1 MALVGLVLIIIVLL
15 GFLGAGL
22 SSRARLERKS
32 IANFHEKMGQLS
44 GVVQAEGS
52 SSHDG
57 DPLDQELFTE
67 VPTHVRVVGK
77 AKPSKG
83 SSTSKRRVYQ
93 PSRKPTS
100 PSGSPSK
107 PGRQPSSLSRSRAV
121 KKPEISEIP
130 SVPSVPE
137 QVKDPVVEKG
147 PVGGDNSG
155 VNENLGS
162 KKESKKLS
170 KVSSFSRG
178 SLTKVR
184 TEFLQFDDSG
194 DSETPDSDGDL
205 RGYER
210 KVNTKVLA
218 VASLALL
225 VGIGAIIFSLSS
237 SSSPASQ
244 NKVPPAPTKSSKTA
258 GRQSSSVAAAP
269 STTVAPVVSNGPL
282 SPTTSNSSGAVYY
295 INASTLTLVIHASAP
310 SWVEESVSPG
320 SAVLWE
326 GIIPAG
332 GSKTLSLNSSMWI
345 KTGNVDVLNMTLNG
359 RKVNFTASPGVYDFT
374 FNQGVKA

>member
-1 MALVGLVLIIIVLL
+1 
-15 GFLGAGL
+15 
-22 SSRARLERKS
+22 
-32 IANFHEKMGQLS
+32 MGQLS

-52 SSHDG
+52 GSHDG
-57 DPLDQELFTE
+57 DPLEQELFTE

-77 AKPSKG
+77 AQPSKN
-83 SSTSKRRVYQ
+83 SSSSKRRVYQ

-107 PGRQPSSLSRSRAV
+107 PGTQPSASPRSRRV
-121 KKPEISEIP
+121 KKPETP
-130 SVPSVPE
+130 GVPD
-137 QVKDPVVEKG
+137 QVKDPSVESAS
-147 PVGGDNSG
+147 VGGDNSG
-155 VNENLGS
+155 AKENLQP
-162 KKESKKLS
+162 KKELRKPARISG
-170 KVSSFSRG
+170 FSRG

-184 TEFLQFDDSG
+184 TEFLQFDDG
-194 DSETPDSDGDL
+194 GASEATASDGDL

-218 VASLALL
+218 VAALALL
-225 VGIGAIIFSLSS
+225 VGIGAIIFSIS
-237 SSSPASQ
+237 SSSPTAQ
-244 NKVPPAPTKSSKTA
+244 NKVPPPVTKSGKTGGSGSQA
-258 GRQSSSVAAAP
+258 AAAP
-269 STTVAPVVSNGPL
+269 STTVPPVVSNGPL
-282 SPTTSNSSGAVYY
+282 SPTASSSSGAVYY
-295 INASTLTLVIHASAP
+295 INASTLTLAVHASAP

-320 SAVLWE
+320 STVLWE

-332 GSKTLSLNSSMWI
+332 GTKTFSLNSSMWI

>member
-77 AKPSKG
+77 AQPSKG

-93 PSRKPTS
+93 PSRKPTG

-107 PGRQPSSLSRSRAV
+107 PGRQSSSLSRSRAV
-121 KKPEISEIP
+121 NKPETLGP
-130 SVPSVPE
+130 PD
-137 QVKDPVVEKG
+137 QVKDLVVENESG
-147 PVGGDNSG
+147 NGENSG
-155 VNENLGS
+155 VNENFGS
-162 KKESKKLS
+162 KKESKKPS

-184 TEFLQFDDSG
+184 TEFLRFDDSG
-194 DSETPDSDGDL
+194 VSETPDTDGDL

-225 VGIGAIIFSLSS
+225 VGIGAIIFSISS
-237 SSSPASQ
+237 SSSPTSQ
-244 NKVPPAPTKSSKTA
+244 NKVPPAATKSSKTA
-258 GRQSSSVAAAP
+258 GRQNSPVAAAP
-269 STTVAPVVSNGPL
+269 STTVAPIASNGPL
-282 SPTTSNSSGAVYY
+282 NPTTSNNSGAVYY
-295 INASTLTLVIHASAP
+295 INASTLTLAIHASAP

-374 FNQGVKA
+374 FNQG

>member
-1 MALVGLVLIIIVLL
+1 MALIGLVLIVIVLL

-22 SSRARLERKS
+22 SSKARLERKS
-32 IANFHEKMGQLS
+32 IANFHQKMGQLS
-44 GVVQAEGS
+44 GVVQAENSGN
-52 SSHDG
+52 HDG
-57 DPLDQELFTE
+57 DPMEQELFTE

-77 AKPSKG
+77 AQPSRSSG
-83 SSTSKRRVYQ
+83 SSKRRVYQ
-93 PSRKPTS
+93 PSRKPAS
-100 PSGSPSK
+100 LSGSPSK
-107 PGRQPSSLSRSRAV
+107 PATQPSSPSPSRSRRA
-121 KKPEISEIP
+121 KKPQILSLPDQADITDEPGLERIS
-130 SVPSVPE
+130 
-137 QVKDPVVEKG
+137 DN
-147 PVGGDNSG
+147 GDNLEI
-155 VNENLGS
+155 NENLQS
-162 KKESKKLS
+162 KKPS
-170 KVSSFSRG
+170 KVSGFSRG

-184 TEFLQFDDSG
+184 TEFLKFDDSG
-194 DSETPDSDGDL
+194 VSESVDSDGDL

-237 SSSPASQ
+237 SSPTAQNKIPPPATKVGSSKSPA
-244 NKVPPAPTKSSKTA
+244 
-258 GRQSSSVAAAP
+258 AAAP
-269 STTVAPVVSNGPL
+269 STTVAPVAANGPL
-282 SPTTSNSSGAVYY
+282 NPTTSSNSGAVYY
-295 INASTLTLVIHASAP
+295 INASSLTLAIHASAP

-320 SAVLWE
+320 STVLWE

-359 RKVNFTASPGVYDFT
+359 RKVNFSAAPGVYDFT